1 MKYKAPAVHQAVEV
15 IELLIESGPL
25 TLARIADQTG
35 FSKATLLRVLET
47 LETHD
52 WVSRVPGARTFE
64 SQVVVRSKRDL
75 ANYPEKRIQE
85 VLDNLCNKTNH
96 TVEWYQIRDKYVEI
110 IQRSEP
116 IDRVVR
122 IKAKLGFRRPFS
134 TELDAVVRIAAASG
148 IVDCRKFEPEAG
160 YKFYK
165 NGEYVHIPLEESL
178 ELVSRV
184 DENLLTYDREWNN
197 FGIRR
202 HAAGVKS
209 STGGLE
215 GILAVATSFTP
226 KADTQINHIN
236 ELLQSSGRQ
245 LEGILN
251 KSNA

>member
-15 IELLIESGPL
+15 MELLIDSGPL

-47 LETHD
+47 LETHG
-52 WVSRVPGARTFE
+52 WISRNPGVKTFE
-64 SQVVVRSKRDL
+64 AQVVFRSKNDI
-75 ANYPEKRIQE
+75 ANYPEERIQE
-85 VLDNLCNKTNH
+85 VIDELCSKTNH
-96 TVEWYQIRDKYVEI
+96 TVELYQLRDKYVEI

-116 IDRVVR
+116 VDRVVR
-122 IKAKLGFRRPFS
+122 IKAKLGFRRSFS
-134 TELDAVVRIAAASG
+134 AELDAVIRIAAAGG

-178 ELVSRV
+178 DLVSRV
-184 DENLLTYDREWNN
+184 DESLLTYDWEWNN

-202 HAAGVKS
+202 HAVGIRS
-209 STGGLE
+209 SKEGLE

-226 KADTQINHIN
+226 KADAQIDHIN
-236 ELLQSSGRQ
+236 ELLQSAGHQ